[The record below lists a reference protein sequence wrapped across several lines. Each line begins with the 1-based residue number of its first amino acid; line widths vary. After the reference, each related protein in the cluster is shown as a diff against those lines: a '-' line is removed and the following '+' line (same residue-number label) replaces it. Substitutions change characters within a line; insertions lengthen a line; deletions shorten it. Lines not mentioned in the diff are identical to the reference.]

1 MDENISSFLSWSE
14 TQLTQAGI
22 ISPRLDSEVLLAH
35 TLKLSRIELFI
46 YSERILNET
55 EKNCA
60 EINVK
65 RRQQREPVS
74 LITGH
79 KEFWSLDFV
88 VDKNVLTPRP
98 ETELL
103 IETALN
109 SISSASK
116 NILDLG
122 TGSGVLAIVMAKEIN
137 ECAVTAIEID
147 TKALKIAKKNA
158 TNHGMR
164 DKIKFLCKDLR
175 EADWEGPYSMILS
188 NPPYI
193 SSIDIEK
200 IMPEVRYYEPRK
212 ALDGGV
218 MGMEFYKT
226 IIPRAIDQLEK
237 NGILILEI
245 GHNQAYEVTAL
256 LDQSSGYQKIEVIKD
271 YSGYDRVVKAQKGSS
286 YG

>member
-1 MDENISSFLSWSE
+1 MIENVRSFLSWSE
-14 TQLTQAGI
+14 IQLTQAGVL
-22 ISPRLDSEVLLAH
+22 SPRLDSEILLAH
-35 TLKLSRIELFI
+35 TLKLSRTELFV
-46 YSERILNET
+46 YSERILNEA
-55 EKNCA
+55 EKYWA
-60 EINVK
+60 KSNVK

-74 LITGH
+74 LITGNQ
-79 KEFWSLDFV
+79 EFWSLEFI
-88 VDKNVLTPRP
+88 VDENVLTPRP
-98 ETELL
+98 ETEVL

-109 SISSASK
+109 HISSVSK

-122 TGSGVLAIVMAKEIN
+122 TGSGALAIVMAKEIK
-137 ECAVTAIEID
+137 ECTVTAMEID
-147 TKALKIAKKNA
+147 NKALKIAKKNA

-193 SSIDIEK
+193 SSADIEK

-218 MGMEFYKT
+218 MGIEFYKT
-226 IIPRAIDQLEK
+226 IIPRAFDQLEK
-237 NGILILEI
+237 NGFLIVEI

-256 LDQSSGYQKIEVIKD
+256 LDQNSGYQKIEVIKD
-271 YSGYDRVVKAQKGSS
+271 YSGYDRVVKAQKSSS

>member
-1 MDENISSFLSWSE
+1 
-14 TQLTQAGI
+14 
-22 ISPRLDSEVLLAH
+22 
-35 TLKLSRIELFI
+35 
-46 YSERILNET
+46 
-55 EKNCA
+55 
-60 EINVK
+60 
-65 RRQQREPVS
+65 
-74 LITGH
+74 
-79 KEFWSLDFV
+79 
-88 VDKNVLTPRP
+88 
-98 ETELL
+98 
-103 IETALN
+103 
-109 SISSASK
+109 
-116 NILDLG
+116 
-122 TGSGVLAIVMAKEIN
+122 
-137 ECAVTAIEID
+137 
-147 TKALKIAKKNA
+147 
-158 TNHGMR
+158 MR
-164 DKIKFLCKDLR
+164 DRIKFLCGDLR

-193 SSIDIEK
+193 SSADIEK

-271 YSGYDRVVKAQKGSS
+271 YSGYDRVVKAQKISS

>member
-1 MDENISSFLSWSE
+1 MIENVRSFLSWSE
-14 TQLTQAGI
+14 TQLTEAGVL
-22 ISPRLDSEVLLAH
+22 SPRLDSEILLAH
-35 TLKLSRIELFI
+35 TLKLSRTELFK
-46 YSERILNET
+46 SSKRILNER

-79 KEFWSLDFV
+79 QEFWSLDFA
-88 VDKNVLTPRP
+88 VDENVLTPRP

-122 TGSGVLAIVMAKEIN
+122 TGSGVLAVIMAKEIQD
-137 ECAVTAIEID
+137 CKVTAIEID
-147 TKALKIAKKNA
+147 PKALNIAKENA
-158 TNHGMR
+158 MNHGTGDR
-164 DKIKFLCKDLR
+164 IKFLCKDLKK
-175 EADWEGPYSMILS
+175 EDWEGTYSMILS

-193 SSIDIEK
+193 ASADIDR
-200 IMPEVRYYEPRK
+200 IMPEVQNYEPRK

-218 MGMEFYKT
+218 TGMDFYRS
-226 IIPRAIDQLEK
+226 IIPRAINQLEEH
-237 NGILILEI
+237 GLLILEI
-245 GHNQAYEVTAL
+245 GHSQAYAVTAL
-256 LDQSSGYQKIEVIKD
+256 LNQASGFQKIEVIKD

-286 YG
+286 DG

>member
-14 TQLTQAGI
+14 TQLTRAGI
-22 ISPRLDSEVLLAH
+22 ISPRLDSEILLAY
-35 TLKLSRIELFI
+35 TLKLSRTELFV
-46 YSERILNET
+46 YSERMLNEA

-60 EINVK
+60 KINVK
-65 RRQQREPVS
+65 RRQKREPVS
-74 LITGH
+74 LITGTQ
-79 KEFWSLDFV
+79 EFWSLEFV
-88 VDKNVLTPRP
+88 VDENVLTPRP
-98 ETELL
+98 ETEVL

-109 SISSASK
+109 HMSSASK

-122 TGSGVLAIVMAKEIN
+122 TGSGVLAVVMAKEIN
-137 ECAVTAIEID
+137 ECKVTAIEID
-147 TKALKIAKKNA
+147 SKALNVAKKNA

-164 DKIKFLCKDLR
+164 DRIKFLCGDLR

-193 SSIDIEK
+193 PSRDIEK
-200 IMPEVRYYEPRK
+200 IMPEVQHYEPRK

-226 IIPRAIDQLEK
+226 IIPRAIDQLEE

-245 GHNQAYEVTAL
+245 GHSQTYAVTAL
-256 LDQSSGYQKIEVIKD
+256 LDKISGYQKIEVIKD
-271 YSGYDRVVKAQKGSS
+271 YSGYDRVGKAQKGSS

>member
-1 MDENISSFLSWSE
+1 MDENIGSFLSWSE
-14 TQLTQAGI
+14 TQLTRAGI
-22 ISPRLDSEVLLAH
+22 ISPRLDSEILLAY
-35 TLKLSRIELFI
+35 TLKLSRTELFV
-46 YSERILNET
+46 YSERMLNEA
-55 EKNCA
+55 EKYWA
-60 EINVK
+60 KSNVK

-74 LITGH
+74 LITGNQ
-79 KEFWSLDFV
+79 EFWSLEFI

-98 ETELL
+98 ETEVL

-109 SISSASK
+109 HISSASK

-122 TGSGVLAIVMAKEIN
+122 TGSGVLAVVMAKEIN
-137 ECAVTAIEID
+137 ECKVTAIEID
-147 TKALKIAKKNA
+147 SKALNVAKKNA
-158 TNHGMR
+158 TNHGMGDR
-164 DKIKFLCKDLR
+164 IKFLCGDLR

-193 SSIDIEK
+193 SSTDIEK
-200 IMPEVRYYEPRK
+200 IMPEVRCYEPRK

-245 GHNQAYEVTAL
+245 GHNQADEVTAL
-256 LDQSSGYQKIEVIKD
+256 LNQNSGYQKIEVIKD
-271 YSGYDRVVKAQKGSS
+271 YSGYDRVVKAQKISS